1 LTLEVGMSLR
11 PALGLALFLTL
22 GTAPLAL
29 AQPFYLHHSASPV
42 PVACGTSNFFL
53 DETAPT
59 ASVVTVEDH
68 SIVVNTTS
76 AYPVFTG
83 QPLAAQTRLR
93 AIASARLNFSA
104 SQQMKNCVDLTVELR
119 RLSGG
124 CAETSIGTATVT
136 GESLSQGKAHGTAGF
151 SVERVE
157 FPLTDRDVQ
166 AGEALV
172 LLTSVTNGCS
182 VNRHVFLAYDA
193 AVAQSRVVFQ
203 CCLSAASKC
212 ASKKIKAAA
221 KTTAAQLK
229 CDAKAF
235 AKGEPIDAEC
245 LQKAQDKLTS
255 SFAKLDAN
263 GDCPTTN
270 DAAPVLAVIDAF
282 VADVQSELA
291 PSGTVSRC
299 TSRKFTVTGGKVV
312 ARSNCEGKAMA
323 KGNEVDPEC
332 LAKAGEKLTERFLK
346 AEGYGD
352 CLAPTGDASAI
363 EDKVDDLVTD
373 FVTRLRCPCASP
385 SGAFLEIGDGALD

>member
-1 LTLEVGMSLR
+1 MSLR

-53 DETAPT
+53 DENAPA

-68 SIVVNTTS
+68 SIAVNATS
-76 AYPVFTG
+76 DYPVFTG

-93 AIASARLNFSA
+93 AVASVRLNFSA
-104 SQQMKNCVDLTVELR
+104 SQQMKNCVDLAVELR

-124 CAETSIGTATVT
+124 CGETSIGNGTV
-136 GESLSQGKAHGTAGF
+136 ENASLSQGKQHGTVGF

-157 FPLTDRDVQ
+157 FQLTDRDVQ

-172 LLTSVTNGCS
+172 LRTSVTNGCS

-212 ASKKIKAAA
+212 AAKKIKAAA
-221 KTTAAQLK
+221 KATAEKLK
-229 CDAKAF
+229 CDAKAL
-235 AKGEPIDAEC
+235 AKGDPIDAEC

-255 SFAKLDAN
+255 SFAKLDAK

-270 DAAPVLAVIDAF
+270 DAAPVLAAIDAF

-299 TSRKFTVTGGKVV
+299 TSRKFIVTRTKVLGR
-312 ARSNCEGKAMA
+312 ANCESKAVGKDID
-323 KGNEVDPEC
+323 VDPEC
-332 LAKAGEKLTERFLK
+332 LVKAGEKLTEGFPK

-385 SGAFLEIGDGALD
+385 SGAFLEIGESALD